1 MSHPDG
7 PLRPESPE
15 TLSDTPHELHRRGRA
30 FGFEYDVGLRI
41 TTLTGAELESRRPP
55 LRPEM
60 LRLAT
65 PEPGRSKDV
74 STAGG
79 IVGGESDGG
88 R

>member
-1 MSHPDG
+1 MSHPDA

-15 TLSDTPHELHRRGRA
+15 ALPDARRDLHRRGGA

-41 TTLTGAELESRRPP
+41 TTLTGAELEFRRPP
-55 LRPEM
+55 LRPGM

-65 PEPGRSKDV
+65 PEPGRSTNV

-79 IVGGESDGG
+79 VAGGESAGG